1 MLKVEE
7 FLGKTD
13 IYTKESLDILSTAL
27 AKVRSAITSGDKE
40 AIESAYAQLTEAIDK
55 LVKIDALHLKWN
67 LKVKPENKPNTSVK
81 TGDSTM
87 IAPFVIVASL
97 SLLH

>member
-1 MLKVEE
+1 MLQLLFGLAQIN

-55 LVKIDALHLKWN
+55 LVKIDADKKLVLVKGSVPGCEGRLVTIVPSRTKWN
-67 LKVKPENKPNTSVK
+67 
-81 TGDSTM
+81 
-87 IAPFVIVASL
+87 
-97 SLLH
+97 